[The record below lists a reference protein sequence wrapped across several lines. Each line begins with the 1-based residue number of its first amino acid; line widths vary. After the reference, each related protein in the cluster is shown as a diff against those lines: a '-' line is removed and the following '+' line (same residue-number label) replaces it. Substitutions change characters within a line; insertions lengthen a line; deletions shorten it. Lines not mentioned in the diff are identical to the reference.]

1 MKSAKEKTKKLRKT
15 IKMDTYSKSD
25 YSSNDGMLTTVWG
38 PPMWQFLHTMSF
50 NYPDKPSCRD
60 KTNYKNFI
68 LSLQFILPCGKCRA
82 NFVKNLRRL
91 PLKDRHMKSRATFSY
106 YIYKLHETI
115 NKMLHKDS
123 GLSYNDV
130 RDRYEHFRA
139 RCAKSYTELNAD
151 LHKSIPIETFTED
164 SNDKGADGKELG
176 CTEPLYG
183 EKSKCVLQIVPQS
196 KKCETF
202 KIDNKCIKKRFT
214 YNNNKTRKRYT
225 ENKSII

>member
-1 MKSAKEKTKKLRKT
+1 MKPAKEKTKKLRRT
-15 IKMDTYSKSD
+15 IKNATYSKSD

-50 NYPDKPSCRD
+50 NYPDKPSYQD
-60 KTNYKNFI
+60 KTNYKNFV

-91 PLKDRHMKSRATFSY
+91 PLKEHHMKSRATFSK
-106 YIYKLHETI
+106 YIYRLHETI

-130 RDRYEHFRA
+130 RERYEHFRA
-139 RCAKSYTELNAD
+139 RCAKSHDELNAD
-151 LHKSIPIETFTED
+151 LHKSIPVETFSEN
-164 SNDKGADGKELG
+164 SHGKELG

-183 EKSKCVLQIVPQS
+183 EKSKCVLQIVPQN
-196 KKCETF
+196 KNCETF
-202 KIDNKCIKKRFT
+202 KIDNKCIKKRIT
-214 YNNNKTRKRYT
+214 YLNNKTRKRYT